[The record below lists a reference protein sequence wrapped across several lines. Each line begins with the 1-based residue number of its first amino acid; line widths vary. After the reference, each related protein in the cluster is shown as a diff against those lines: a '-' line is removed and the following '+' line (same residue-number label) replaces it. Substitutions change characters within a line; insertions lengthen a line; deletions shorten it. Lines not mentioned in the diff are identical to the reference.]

1 MRKIL
6 KVFIMLIILGIL
18 LSTFEVKA
26 ALQSTPT
33 TNTQQKRDS
42 AENWVSAIRKMEQ
55 RNQGMGLEETI
66 GSDLSSTSGSNS
78 IDVHMMKPTEYG
90 AVAILSAST
99 YGRDE
104 KTKAITS
111 TNGNASGVYINQ
123 NEWEYTS
130 GGPKEIEN
138 NYWGNYT
145 FTYINNKYYNNFGIN
160 KATKIGD
167 ALSGFDGWHNSGM
180 SVWPNLRFDTMV
192 GFYGLSGSHQ
202 GLINQVNNYY
212 NRMSYYIGRIMVA
225 RGKEGLFSYSFGGT
239 TFPASTTCPSG
250 GTCVAYARGVAVVG
264 EGI

>member
-42 AENWVSAIRKMEQ
+42 AENWVSAIRQMEQ

-104 KTKAITS
+104 KTQAITS

-130 GGPKEIEN
+130 GGPKKLGGPGAD
-138 NYWGNYT
+138 YGQGNYG
-145 FTYINNKYYNNFGIN
+145 FNYINDKYYENYGS
-160 KATKIGD
+160 TKKGD
-167 ALSGFDGWHNSGM
+167 ALLEFNGWHNS
-180 SVWPNLRFDTMV
+180 S
-192 GFYGLSGSHQ
+192 LSEWWQIFGNNHLTGTYS
-202 GLINQVNNYY
+202 GLISNY
-212 NRMSYYIGRIMVA
+212 SYGHDHCIGRCMIA
-225 RGKEGLFSYSFGGT
+225 RGKNGLFSYSFGGT
-239 TFPASTTCPSG
+239 LIPTFVYDSWSTAM
-250 GTCVAYARGVAVVG
+250 AYARGVAVVG